1 MIYITGQQSVVYFL
15 FFGFDNIFVLNGG
28 LQNWINKNYPTS
40 TINVDKN
47 IGNFDKKI
55 KLIEKSVHLIGYE
68 ELKQRVEENSSIII
82 NALTSEQHYGIGGIH
97 YGRKGHIKNS

>member
-1 MIYITGQQSVVYFL
+1 MQKELSIADESIRFKFPSKEFSSTLEKYNININIRLFFIQMIYITGNESVVYFL

-40 TINVDKN
+40 TINVVTN

-55 KLIEKSVHLIGYE
+55 KFIEK
-68 ELKQRVEENSSIII
+68 QNF
-82 NALTSEQHYGIGGIH
+82 
-97 YGRKGHIKNS
+97 